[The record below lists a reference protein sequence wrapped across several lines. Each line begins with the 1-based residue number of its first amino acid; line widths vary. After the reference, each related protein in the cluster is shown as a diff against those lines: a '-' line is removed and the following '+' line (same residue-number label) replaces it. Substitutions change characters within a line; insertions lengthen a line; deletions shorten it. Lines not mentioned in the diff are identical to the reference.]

1 LGGIFSAVC
10 REIIPRGAIFEGLR
24 RLIYRGYD
32 GAGVAILR
40 GDKIEVRKSP
50 GHLLNISKQVDFVE
64 IDSNIAIGHTRY
76 ASRGWPVYEN
86 THPLLDCSGKLA
98 VVGDGIIEN
107 YEEYKAILERKGHLF
122 KSRTDTEVAVHL
134 IEDYLSA
141 GHSPASALIKATAE
155 LKGNYA
161 LVFLSAPEGK
171 LYLVQHGQP
180 LVVGY
185 SSDKSCVYVSS
196 DLPSLYGFA
205 EYAYILEDETIA
217 ILSRDG
223 LEVYD
228 VKTGERVGEERLQSK
243 RVKYIVEFVDKGGFP
258 HYMIK
263 EIYEVPEAIQSTT
276 ISIMEK
282 YLRLSAMILRR
293 ASRVY
298 VIGTGTSY
306 HAAQA
311 SVYYFAELAGLGVT
325 PVSAAE
331 FPFSALENVET
342 GTVVVA
348 ISQSGETSDVITSVK
363 QAKQRGAVI
372 IGITNNVGSRLALES
387 NVYLPIGAGPELAV
401 PATKTFTSTL
411 IALLL
416 LASYT
421 GVFSGLRKMDD
432 HKALVDEVR
441 SHSKKLKEYIPLIE
455 EKAVKVARELKD
467 AIGVYITS
475 SGIAYPVAIEGALK
489 IKEASLLHAEGYQ
502 LGELRHGPVS
512 IITPRFPVILIEP
525 YEEQAHPLYLKV
537 MGELESRRANIISIE
552 SRLKTKYLTMEIPQ
566 SSKYL
571 YPVSVALAL
580 QLIAYHTGVARGLP
594 VDTPP
599 GLAKAL
605 TT

>member
-1 LGGIFSAVC
+1 
-10 REIIPRGAIFEGLR
+10 
-24 RLIYRGYD
+24 
-32 GAGVAILR
+32 
-40 GDKIEVRKSP
+40 
-50 GHLLNISKQVDFVE
+50 
-64 IDSNIAIGHTRY
+64 
-76 ASRGWPVYEN
+76 
-86 THPLLDCSGKLA
+86 
-98 VVGDGIIEN
+98 
-107 YEEYKAILERKGHLF
+107 
-122 KSRTDTEVAVHL
+122 
-134 IEDYLSA
+134 
-141 GHSPASALIKATAE
+141 
-155 LKGNYA
+155 
-161 LVFLSAPEGK
+161 
-171 LYLVQHGQP
+171 
-180 LVVGY
+180 
-185 SSDKSCVYVSS
+185 
-196 DLPSLYGFA
+196 
-205 EYAYILEDETIA
+205 
-217 ILSRDG
+217 
-223 LEVYD
+223 
-228 VKTGERVGEERLQSK
+228 
-243 RVKYIVEFVDKGGFP
+243 
-258 HYMIK
+258 
-263 EIYEVPEAIQSTT
+263 
-276 ISIMEK
+276 
-282 YLRLSAMILRR
+282 
-293 ASRVY
+293 
-298 VIGTGTSY
+298 
-306 HAAQA
+306 
-311 SVYYFAELAGLGVT
+311 
-325 PVSAAE
+325 
-331 FPFSALENVET
+331 ET

-432 HKALVDEVR
+432 HKVLVDEVR

-537 MGELESRRANIISIE
+537 IGELESRRTNIISIE
-552 SRLKTKYLTMEIPQ
+552 SRLRTRYLTVEIPQ

-605 TT
+605 AT